1 MIRLENPQFLY
12 LWILIPLFYLLHYF
26 YIRAKRKKLKQFA
39 EVKTQQI
46 IIPDLSIGKQYF
58 KFTLWNLALFFL
70 ILALANPQKGT
81 SIEKKERT
89 GTDLMVC
96 LDVSNSML
104 AEDLKPNRIS
114 RAKQSLTQLV
124 NQLEGDRIGIVLY
137 NTAPVVYCPL
147 TEDYDYVNECLDTIQ
162 TQIEKVIK
170 NNGTIPY
177 SYDEEGN
184 PVTSENLR
192 DYIAS
197 LMHEEIVST
206 IGDIEITRRELCES
220 VIVLPPCNH
229 LKALGTVIETLLAE
243 HYIKMVQMIHI
254 EPYNSFGES
263 KSKSI
268 GAEYALLLAAITAI
282 VDILPVLGVG
292 TVLVPWSVIS
302 YISGDISRGTAI
314 LILYVAVIILRQF
327 IEPKII
333 GKSLGIHPLLSLFSM
348 YVGLRVF
355 GVIGIILA
363 PALVAGLRTLKDAGL
378 SGDDISQ
385 TP

>member
-1 MIRLENPQFLY
+1 M
-12 LWILIPLFYLLHYF
+12 
-26 YIRAKRKKLKQFA
+26 
-39 EVKTQQI
+39 
-46 IIPDLSIGKQYF
+46 
-58 KFTLWNLALFFL
+58 
-70 ILALANPQKGT
+70 
-81 SIEKKERT
+81 KKEAAQTAGRY
-89 GTDLMVC
+89 L
-96 LDVSNSML
+96 
-104 AEDLKPNRIS
+104 
-114 RAKQSLTQLV
+114 RAFSLLLLIMFLV
-124 NQLEGDRIGIVLY
+124 LFVG
-137 NTAPVVYCPL
+137 L
-147 TEDYDYVNECLDTIQ
+147 TI
-162 TQIEKVIK
+162 
-170 NNGTIPY
+170 
-177 SYDEEGN
+177 
-184 PVTSENLR
+184 
-192 DYIAS
+192 
-197 LMHEEIVST
+197 
-206 IGDIEITRRELCES
+206 
-220 VIVLPPCNH
+220 
-229 LKALGTVIETLLAE
+229 
-243 HYIKMVQMIHI
+243 
-254 EPYNSFGES
+254 
-263 KSKSI
+263 I